1 MKESSKIVSIYPDP
15 LILIKQRNSNFY
27 ESQLNLTNLTN
38 EYVIFKLYNNQQI
51 LYSAKPSTS
60 FIRPKETT
68 NVLIKRFSTDESQSS
83 SGKDKFFIKLYN
95 INKIINDNNEAKEA
109 FKSKIYNE
117 NSKQESMI
125 FIVLKEQDQ
134 ENEKFITPEISYNE
148 DQLEKIGDDYENGI
162 KIYDN
167 LNEKLRNESNLINQ
181 KIKELENRIGSIK
194 NHQELKNEKDRAIL
208 NTKDKNKN
216 NPSFNKQIIIVT
228 LFLLG
233 LILGA
238 NIANFSN
245 YILDNDSPQLKINN

>member
-1 MKESSKIVSIYPDP
+1 M
-15 LILIKQRNSNFY
+15 
-27 ESQLNLTNLTN
+27 
-38 EYVIFKLYNNQQI
+38 IFKLYNNQQI